1 MWLLLLRNW
10 KLLAG
15 LLLAAG
21 LAAAGWHYRQV
32 LAERDVA
39 AQRAE
44 MAERVAAGEKAA
56 RVKEQETARSDNAAA
71 EAYQEGLENGKVEL
85 QGAVA
90 RLRAQLR
97 MRDQQLAA
105 AGSYLPDASAGA
117 GGRDG
122 EASAEFSGAQRE
134 KLAAALERFGVE
146 QYSIAGDANKAAGRL
161 NACQVILNSDRAR

>member
-1 MWLLLLRNW
+1 MFAQL

-15 LLLAAG
+15 LALVVV

-44 MAERVAAGEKAA
+44 AAERVAAGEKAA
-56 RVKEQETARSDNAAA
+56 RAKEQATARSDNAAA
-71 EAYQEGLENGKVEL
+71 AVYQKELENGKIEQ

-97 MRDQQLAA
+97 MRDQRA
-105 AGSYLPDASAGA
+105 AGAGNLPEASAGA
-117 GGRDG
+117 GQRDG

-134 KLAAALERFGVE
+134 KLAEALERFGVE
-146 QYSIAGDANKAAGRL
+146 QYSIASDSDKAAKGL
-161 NACQVILNSDRAR
+161 GACQVILNSDRAR

>member
-1 MWLLLLRNW
+1 MFAQL

-15 LLLAAG
+15 VVLVAAV
-21 LAAAGWHYRQV
+21 AAAGWHYRQV

-44 MAERVAAGEKAA
+44 AAERVAAGEKAA
-56 RVKEQETARSDNAAA
+56 RAQEQATARSDNAAA
-71 EAYQEGLENGKVEL
+71 AAYQKELENGKIEQ

-90 RLRAQLR
+90 RLRAALR
-97 MRDQQLAA
+97 LRDQRA
-105 AGSYLPDASAGA
+105 AGAGNLPEASAGA
-117 GGRDG
+117 GQRDG

-161 NACQVILNSDRAR
+161 NACQVILNSDRVQ